1 MYLCWEFGKTNNHA
15 VPPLLGSY
23 RRREGIMW
31 NESGK
36 HSSYVSYASLFKLH
50 LNCTYDIEYML
61 EVSSRIKSLLFKE
74 KSSFGFLGGVAR
86 ARFSDRH
93 RLHAFIHNLLLRP
106 PVTSRPHVARSLQT
120 FSATPAKCQRTAGD
134 SHRSHSIPTGDP

>member
-1 MYLCWEFGKTNNHA
+1 MYLCREFGKANNHA
-15 VPPLLGSY
+15 VSPLPWKLQTT
-23 RRREGIMW
+23 
-31 NESGK
+31 SGHNVK
-36 HSSYVSYASLFKLH
+36 WKWKAQRLCKLRIALQIH
-50 LNCTYDIEYML
+50 LSCTYDVEYIL
-61 EVSSRIKSLLFKE
+61 EVSGRIKSLLFKE

-120 FSATPAKCQRTAGD
+120 LSATPPKCERTAGD

>member
-15 VPPLLGSY
+15 VSPLP
-23 RRREGIMW
+23 W
-31 NESGK
+31 NLQNMRGHNVK
-36 HSSYVSYASLFKLH
+36 WKRKAPRLCKLRIALQIH
-50 LNCTYDIEYML
+50 LNCTYDIEYIL
-61 EVSSRIKSLLFKE
+61 EVSGRIKSLLVKE
-74 KSSFGFLGGVAR
+74 KSSFGFVGGVAR

-106 PVTSRPHVARSLQT
+106 PVTARQHVAPSLQT
-120 FSATPAKCQRTAGD
+120 FSATPAKCERTAGD